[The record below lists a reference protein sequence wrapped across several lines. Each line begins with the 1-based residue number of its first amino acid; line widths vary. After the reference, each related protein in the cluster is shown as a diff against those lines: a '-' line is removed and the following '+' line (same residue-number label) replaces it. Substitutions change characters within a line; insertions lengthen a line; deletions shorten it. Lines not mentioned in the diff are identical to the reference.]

1 VVGLQTVGII
11 LVVAMLVTPG
21 ATAYLLTDRFDRM
34 TLLAVIS
41 SILSSVFGVFVS
53 YWTDSSTAGC
63 IVLVQTAQF
72 LLAFLFAPRHGVL
85 RRSQGQLTGDL

>member
-1 VVGLQTVGII
+1 MCIRDSLSV
-11 LVVAMLVTPG
+11 
-21 ATAYLLTDRFDRM
+21 
-34 TLLAVIS
+34 LAVIS
-41 SILSSVFGVFVS
+41 SVLSSVFGVFVS

>member
-1 VVGLQTVGII
+1 
-11 LVVAMLVTPG
+11 
-21 ATAYLLTDRFDRM
+21 
-34 TLLAVIS
+34 
-41 SILSSVFGVFVS
+41 VFVS